1 MMLVIFCCLLFL
13 IMIVYPFWPGYKEM
27 KRGQDN
33 DNLYIK
39 KDYVKDPRYFGLSF
53 RNLLEPFLGQIREL
67 SAGQTLE
74 IDLSKKELIILGQAD
89 KPQAFVEDRI
99 TIFSEDIIL
108 PPKSTSSK
116 EIYAFKKL
124 EAGEMCELR
133 AVAIDSDGYLHQGV
147 KIIRW
152 IDTKGCLVVESNCD
166 LGISASSE
174 TKLVLKGNNCIF
186 KRLFAPSIEI
196 GGTEEFVKDYD
207 SSELQKYPEYNDVD
221 YDIEKIRENSV
232 FINNIVTHKKFVV
245 HNSATIIGSVK
256 AYKNMCLEENVKIW
270 GNVFCER
277 DLVIGNCCRIT
288 GTVFVQ
294 GCLKVGNNV
303 VLGEKG
309 KIKSVI
315 VRKNIVFGRGI
326 VIHGFVLTGGVGK
339 TI

>member
-256 AYKNMCLEENVKIW
+256 AYKNMCLEENVKI
-270 GNVFCER
+270 
-277 DLVIGNCCRIT
+277 
-288 GTVFVQ
+288 
-294 GCLKVGNNV
+294 
-303 VLGEKG
+303 
-309 KIKSVI
+309 
-315 VRKNIVFGRGI
+315 
-326 VIHGFVLTGGVGK
+326 
-339 TI
+339 

>member
-1 MMLVIFCCLLFL
+1 MILVIFCCLLFL
-13 IMIVYPFWPGYKEM
+13 IMIIYPFWPGYKEL

-53 RNLLEPFLGQIREL
+53 RNLLEPFLGQISEL

-74 IDLSKKELIILGQAD
+74 IDLSKKELIILGQIE
-89 KPQAFVEDRI
+89 KQQAFAEDKI
-99 TIFSEDIIL
+99 TIFPEDTIL
-108 PPKSTSSK
+108 LPKSTFLK
-116 EIYAFKKL
+116 EVYALKKL

-133 AVAIDSDGYLHQGV
+133 AVAIDDDGYLHQGV

-152 IDTKGCLVVESNCD
+152 IDTQGSLVVENDCD

-174 TKLVLKGNNCIF
+174 TKLMLKGKNCIF
-186 KRLFAPSIEI
+186 KRLFAPIIEI
-196 GGTEEFVKDYD
+196 GLAEEFVNDYG
-207 SSELQKYPEYNDVD
+207 SIELQKYPEYNDVD
-221 YDIEKIRENSV
+221 YDIEKIKENSV
-232 FINNIVTHKKFVV
+232 FVKNIVTHKKFVV
-245 HNSATIIGSVK
+245 HSSATIIGSVK
-256 AYKNMCLEENVKIW
+256 AYKDMCLEENAKIF

-277 DLVIGNCCRIT
+277 DLVIGNGCRIT

-315 VRKNIVFGRGI
+315 VRKNIVFGTGI
-326 VIHGFVLTGGVGK
+326 VIHGFVLTEGVGK

>member
-1 MMLVIFCCLLFL
+1 
-13 IMIVYPFWPGYKEM
+13 M

-152 IDTKGCLVVESNCD
+152 IDTKEITVFLND
-166 LGISASSE
+166 YLPQAL
-174 TKLVLKGNNCIF
+174 KLEELKN
-186 KRLFAPSIEI
+186 L
-196 GGTEEFVKDYD
+196 
-207 SSELQKYPEYNDVD
+207 L
-221 YDIEKIRENSV
+221 KIMIAVS
-232 FINNIVTHKKFVV
+232 
-245 HNSATIIGSVK
+245 
-256 AYKNMCLEENVKIW
+256 YKNILSTMM
-270 GNVFCER
+270 
-277 DLVIGNCCRIT
+277 
-288 GTVFVQ
+288 
-294 GCLKVGNNV
+294 
-303 VLGEKG
+303 
-309 KIKSVI
+309 
-315 VRKNIVFGRGI
+315 
-326 VIHGFVLTGGVGK
+326 
-339 TI
+339 

>member
-1 MMLVIFCCLLFL
+1 M
-13 IMIVYPFWPGYKEM
+13 
-27 KRGQDN
+27 
-33 DNLYIK
+33 
-39 KDYVKDPRYFGLSF
+39 
-53 RNLLEPFLGQIREL
+53 
-67 SAGQTLE
+67 
-74 IDLSKKELIILGQAD
+74 QA
-89 KPQAFVEDRI
+89 A
-99 TIFSEDIIL
+99 
-108 PPKSTSSK
+108 
-116 EIYAFKKL
+116 KL
-124 EAGEMCELR
+124 NWC
-133 AVAIDSDGYLHQGV
+133 
-147 KIIRW
+147 
-152 IDTKGCLVVESNCD
+152 
-166 LGISASSE
+166 
-174 TKLVLKGNNCIF
+174 
-186 KRLFAPSIEI
+186 
-196 GGTEEFVKDYD
+196 
-207 SSELQKYPEYNDVD
+207 YNDVD

-326 VIHGFVLTGGVGK
+326 VIHGFVLTEGVGK